1 MENLGELLKRKR
13 EEKGVTLREVEKR
26 TEISNA
32 YLSQLE
38 NQKIVKPSPTIL
50 KKLAEVYE
58 TSYPRLMKVSGYPI
72 ETEST
77 KMVYFRTSRGLEDL
91 TKGEER
97 ELVDY
102 LKFLR
107 QRRSGK

>member
-13 EEKGVTLREVEKR
+13 EEKGLTLREVEKR
-26 TEISNA
+26 SEISNA

-50 KKLAEVYE
+50 QKLAEVYE
-58 TSYPRLMKVSGYPI
+58 TSYSRLMQVSGYPV
-72 ETEST
+72 ETKST

-91 TKGEER
+91 TKEEER
-97 ELVDY
+97 KLTDY
-102 LKFLR
+102 LRFLR

>member
-1 MENLGELLKRKR
+1 MENLGKLLKRKR
-13 EEKGVTLREVEKR
+13 EERGLTLRKVEER

-58 TSYPRLMKVSGYPI
+58 TSYLRLMKVSGYPI
-72 ETEST
+72 ETESA
-77 KMVYFRTSRGLEDL
+77 KIVYFRTSRGLEDL
-91 TKGEER
+91 TKVEER

-107 QRRSGK
+107 QRGSGK